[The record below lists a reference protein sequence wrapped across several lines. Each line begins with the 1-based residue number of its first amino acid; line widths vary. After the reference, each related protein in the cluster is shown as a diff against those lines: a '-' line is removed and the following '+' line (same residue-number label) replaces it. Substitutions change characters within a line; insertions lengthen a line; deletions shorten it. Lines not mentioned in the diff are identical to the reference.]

1 MDQSVRSVRASS
13 YEPLEVRREVLLR
26 KGGGYL

>member
-1 MDQSVRSVRASS
+1 MGRPVRSVCASS

-26 KGGGYL
+26 KGGG